1 MHNYILLEEKYLK
14 NEQSHALVFEHKH
27 TKVKVFVMSNDDDN
41 KLFGIG
47 FRTPP
52 KNSNGVCH
60 ILEHSVLNGSKK
72 YRTKEPFMD
81 MIKGSLNTF
90 FKCYDIFW

>member
-1 MHNYILLEEKYLK
+1 MQEYKLLQEKYLK
-14 NEQSHALVFEHKH
+14 NEQSQALVFEHIK
-27 TKVKVFVMSNDDDN
+27 TKAKVFVMSNEDDN

-60 ILEHSVLNGSKK
+60 IIEHCVLNGSKK
-72 YRTKEPFMD
+72 YTTKEPFMD
-81 MIKGSLNTF
+81 MV
-90 FKCYDIFW
+90 